1 MFFSIW
7 FWYHA
12 FDTFHLNQIFCFY
25 LYLNVKKVI
34 LLDMNNL
41 YKLQTLIKATLPLI
55 YWRVFLG
62 DPHIY
67 WHVSYEGYFCF
78 KYITFSWEA
87 VIMPICCWK
96 CLCFGHFE
104 CLTYLCNI
112 LHSPNMHLSCQTSI
126 YNVNLS
132 TCLCFYVLSSPDM
145 HLSWQYATNLPLI
158 SNVSIHLTCTQHVN
172 NSLNMSLLTFYFHL
186 TCT

>member
-41 YKLQTLIKATLPLI
+41 YKLRTLIKATLPLI

-87 VIMPICCWK
+87 VIMSKCCWK

-112 LHSPNMHLSCQTSI
+112 LRSPNMHLSCQTSI

-145 HLSWQYATNLPLI
+145 HLSWQYATNLPPFQMFLFTW
-158 SNVSIHLTCTQHVN
+158 HAP
-172 NSLNMSLLTFYFHL
+172 NMSIIH
-186 TCT
+186 